1 MKRVILFFVVA
12 YLITWIIWLPL
23 ILPPF
28 GIEVLPVI
36 PTYHHYIGSFGP
48 LMAAFLLTAYYD
60 GSKGVLCLLNKLVQW
75 NVHWVWYFIVLLV
88 PVLLVLGA
96 GYADQFI
103 NDHPFSMRGFSTNNE
118 FPGTAPLSYFL
129 LNLFTFGIGEET
141 GWRGF
146 ALPLLQKRFPAL
158 KATFILSVGWALW
171 HVPAFIYR
179 PLYSQMNVTG
189 MAGFFISL
197 LMGAIVLTWL
207 YNSTKGSLIFVAVF
221 HAMIE
226 LMFISSNITTAMT
239 TYMGAA
245 IMMAAVVIV
254 LITNS
259 RNLSF
264 LPRQTS

>member
-1 MKRVILFFVVA
+1 MKKAVLFFVVA
-12 YLITWIIWLPL
+12 YVITWLIWLPL
-23 ILPPF
+23 ILPQF
-28 GIEVLPVI
+28 GIDGLPVI

-48 LMAAFLLTAYYD
+48 LMAAILVTAYYD
-60 GSKGVLCLLNKLVQW
+60 GSKGVLRLLKKFVLWQ
-75 NVHWVWYFIVLLV
+75 VHWVWYFIVLIV
-88 PVLLVLGA
+88 PVILVVLA

-103 NDHPFSMRGFSTNNE
+103 NHHSFSMQGFSTNKE
-118 FPGTAPLSYFL
+118 FPAAGPLSYFL

-146 ALPLLQKRFPAL
+146 ALPIFQKRFNAL
-158 KATFILSVGWALW
+158 TATFTLSVGWALW

-179 PLYSQMNVTG
+179 PLYSQMNIAG

-197 LMGAIVLTWL
+197 MMGAIVLTWL

-239 TYMGAA
+239 TYIGAA
-245 IMMAAVVIV
+245 IIIAAILIV
-254 LITNS
+254 MITKS
-259 RNLSF
+259 KNLSF
-264 LPRQTS
+264 LPRQTN